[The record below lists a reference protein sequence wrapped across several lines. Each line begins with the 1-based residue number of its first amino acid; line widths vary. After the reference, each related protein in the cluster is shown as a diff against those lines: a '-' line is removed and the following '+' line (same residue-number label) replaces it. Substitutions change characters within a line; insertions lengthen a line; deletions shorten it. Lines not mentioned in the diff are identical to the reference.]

1 MQKVTLREMKSRQ
14 TVCFPDTGNADIA
27 GYWDIPAGKYTLV
40 QVTPSNVTIEVVK
53 GSMTRTA
60 TIAKF
65 PQGKTYSFEEFP
77 PVVK

>member
-14 TVCFPDTGNADIA
+14 TVCFPDTGNADIS

-40 QVTPSNVTIEVVK
+40 QETPSNVTIEVVK